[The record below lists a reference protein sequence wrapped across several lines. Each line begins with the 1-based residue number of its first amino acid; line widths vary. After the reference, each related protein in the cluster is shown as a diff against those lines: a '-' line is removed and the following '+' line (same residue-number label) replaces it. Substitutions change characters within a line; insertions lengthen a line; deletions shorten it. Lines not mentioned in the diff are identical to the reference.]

1 MFASF
6 FLVAVRAVLLVPY
19 ITRAIYRGRTVRRLK
34 KICALKKYRL
44 KVSNPFSSYFRN
56 FSDKYDLTVNTGKT
70 VYAVKF
76 FDEYYQN
83 STFVFREDRR
93 VIRAESSSEIF
104 DQTKRRRSE
113 REIGVFPKLSCDC
126 AGKREVRLLLLDADS
141 IEVLLEENGK
151 AKRLKEGD
159 ELYGMRLASHSSFL
173 KVIGR

>member
-1 MFASF
+1 MFSSF

-19 ITRAIYRGRTVRRLK
+19 ITRAIHRGRTVRRLK

-83 STFVFREDRR
+83 STFVFCEDRR

-104 DQTKRRRSE
+104 DQTKRRRAD
-113 REIGVFPKLSCDC
+113 REIGVFPELSCDC
-126 AGKREVRLLLLDADS
+126 AGKREVRLFLLDADS

-159 ELYGMRLASHSSFL
+159 MLYGMRLTSHAAFL